1 MRISIST
8 FRHLMSPSVVLV
20 LGAGASLSMGYP
32 VGSALRTALM
42 PGSIDRYIQLVVES
56 RYNLSPSHVKAFA
69 KSFRDS
75 QMLSIDSFLARR
87 PDMVDI
93 GKRSIAAVLLMEE
106 NAELLHSCNHEDKWY
121 QYFFNH
127 IATED
132 WNGLDFSNFGVITF
146 NYDRSLE
153 HYLVNALSE
162 SYNKDRKL
170 CEQKLASLEIIHV
183 YGLLGPTG
191 STETGYFPYGPY
203 GTSATSENIQVAAER
218 LRVIPEG
225 RDDDDT
231 LTAARFLLANANHIA
246 FLGFGFDETNLRR
259 LKSKETCSEMALRPD
274 GMHIR
279 RVVATCVDMTVG
291 EVHRALR
298 ETRGSVPNG
307 NPHDSGFMSSN
318 CLGTLRATQILR
330 RDA

>member
-1 MRISIST
+1 M
-8 FRHLMSPSVVLV
+8 HPSVVLV

-42 PGSIDRYIQLVVES
+42 PSSIDRYVQPIVDSRNGIHRHDVET
-56 RYNLSPSHVKAFA
+56 FA
-69 KSFRDS
+69 TTFRDS
-75 QMLSIDSFLARR
+75 QMLSIDAFLARR

-93 GKRSIAAVLLMEE
+93 GKRSIAAVLLTQEQ
-106 NAELLHSCNHEDKWY
+106 AELLHSCNHEDKWY

-132 WNGLDFSNFGVITF
+132 WNSLDFNNFAVITF

-153 HYLVNALSE
+153 HYLVNALSA
-162 SYNKDRKL
+162 SYNRPREL
-170 CEQKLASLEIIHV
+170 CEQKLASLRIIHV
-183 YGLLGPTG
+183 YGLLGPT
-191 STETGYFPYGPY
+191 SPTETGYFPYGNSVTP
-203 GTSATSENIQVAAER
+203 ENIQVAAER

-225 RDDDDT
+225 RDEDET
-231 LTAARFLLANANHIA
+231 LTVARNLLSNADHLA

-259 LKSKETCSEMALRPD
+259 LKSRETCAEFAVRHD
-274 GMHIR
+274 GRHQR
-279 RVVATCVDMTVG
+279 RIVATCVDMTVG

-298 ETRGSVPNG
+298 ETRGTVPMG
-307 NPHDSGFMSSN
+307 NPHDTGFMSYN

-330 RDA
+330 GDA

>member
-1 MRISIST
+1 MQ
-8 FRHLMSPSVVLV
+8 PSVVLV

-42 PGSIDRYIQLVVES
+42 PSSMDRYVQAVVDS
-56 RYNLSPSHVKAFA
+56 RNGIHRHDVEAFA
-69 KSFRDS
+69 TTFRDS
-75 QMLSIDSFLARR
+75 QMLSIDAFLARR

-93 GKRSIAAVLLMEE
+93 GKRSIAAVLLMQEQ
-106 NAELLHSCNHEDKWY
+106 AELLHSCNHEDKWY

-132 WNGLDFSNFGVITF
+132 WASLDFSNFGVITF

-153 HYLVNALSE
+153 HYLVNALSA
-162 SYNKDRKL
+162 SYNRPREL
-170 CEQKLASLEIIHV
+170 CEQKLASLKIIHV
-183 YGLLGPTG
+183 YGLLGPT
-191 STETGYFPYGPY
+191 SPTEAAYFPYGN
-203 GTSATSENIQVAAER
+203 SATPENIQIAAER

-225 RDDDDT
+225 RDEDET
-231 LTAARFLLANANHIA
+231 LTAARSLLTSADHLA

-259 LKSKETCSEMALRPD
+259 LKSKETCAEMAVRHD
-274 GMHIR
+274 GRRTR

-298 ETRGSVPNG
+298 ETRGSVPTG
-307 NPHDSGFMSSN
+307 NPHDSGFMTYN

-330 RDA
+330 GDA